1 MTGAR
6 YGFSSDFQIVDR
18 MGDLPRDAKTLSG
31 GETFLASLALAL
43 GLLEVAG
50 RGGGRLDA
58 LFLDEGFAS
67 LDGGAIDEALSEL
80 ERVAGRGR
88 LVAVVSHLKAVAERI
103 DDVLYVHRQP
113 GDRSSV
119 AEWIGPEERDALV
132 MRDVELTLL
141 A

>member
-1 MTGAR
+1 
-6 YGFSSDFQIVDR
+6 
-18 MGDLPRDAKTLSG
+18 
-31 GETFLASLALAL
+31 
-43 GLLEVAG
+43 
-50 RGGGRLDA
+50 
-58 LFLDEGFAS
+58 
-67 LDGGAIDEALSEL
+67 
-80 ERVAGRGR
+80 